1 MDRLRTPL
9 FVLAL
14 VLVLL
19 AVVVEIGGGLLV
31 KGSTSGNVCAQL
43 PEDDEIDP
51 EEDCDPD
58 QINDLKAD
66 VPGMGIAYLASL
78 DGVWLFSLALMA
90 APMLITE
97 AVQGRIQGCVTFIFA
112 LLFLLAT
119 IVLIFVALAKLL
131 VMVTLLLSVPFGT
144 IAYFAIFAAFPRG
157 AAAGVLSGLMFL
169 KLGAI
174 ISLVLAQQ
182 RFLQI
187 KSLVF
192 LMLTSLLANI
202 IISFLHG
209 FVPIFLVSIT
219 DALAAIIVG
228 ILAAIWLLVLLIG
241 SIPAI
246 VKAIT

>member
-9 FVLAL
+9 FILAI

-19 AVVVEIGGGLLV
+19 VVSVEIGGGLLV
-31 KGSTSGNVCAQL
+31 KGQAVAGNVCNQL
-43 PEDDEIDP
+43 PSEVDRD
-51 EEDCDPD
+51 DCDPD
-58 QINDLKAD
+58 EANNLKED
-66 VPGMGIAYLASL
+66 VPGLGIAYLATL
-78 DGVWLFSLALMA
+78 DGVWLFSLVLMA
-90 APMLITE
+90 APLLITD

-112 LLFLLAT
+112 FLLLLAT
-119 IVLIFVALAKLL
+119 IVLIFIALAKLL
-131 VMVTLLLSVPFGT
+131 VMVTLFLSVPFGT

-174 ISLVLAQQ
+174 VSLILAQQ

-192 LMLTSLLANI
+192 LMLTSLLGNI

-219 DALAAIIVG
+219 DALAAIIVA
-228 ILAAIWLLVLLIG
+228 ILAVIWLLVLLIG

-246 VKAIT
+246 IKAIT